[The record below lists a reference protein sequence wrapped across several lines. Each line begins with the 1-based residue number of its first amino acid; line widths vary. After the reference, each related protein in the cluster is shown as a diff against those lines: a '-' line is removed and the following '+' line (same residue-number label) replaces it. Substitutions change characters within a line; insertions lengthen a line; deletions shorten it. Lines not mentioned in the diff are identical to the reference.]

1 MRAFDLQRSDAY
13 VLAVVRPTTILPK
26 NKTIHFKN
34 KEKHHEQFFKKVSNF
49 FKSAKETA
57 LNFISRKT
65 ARANLA
71 LASVSGEGYVDTG
84 VKIIIAVVV
93 GGVLLAGLYALFNT
107 TIIPT
112 LTAKISQM
120 FNYSGT

>member
-1 MRAFDLQRSDAY
+1 MKAFFNNL
-13 VLAVVRPTTILPK
+13 K
-26 NKTIHFKN
+26 NKLT
-34 KEKHHEQFFKKVSNF
+34 KKAIEA
-49 FKSAKETA
+49 KSIME
-57 LNFISRKT
+57 
-65 ARANLA
+65 
-71 LASVSGEGYVDTG
+71 SVRGEGYVDSG

-112 LTAKISQM
+112 LTTKITAM